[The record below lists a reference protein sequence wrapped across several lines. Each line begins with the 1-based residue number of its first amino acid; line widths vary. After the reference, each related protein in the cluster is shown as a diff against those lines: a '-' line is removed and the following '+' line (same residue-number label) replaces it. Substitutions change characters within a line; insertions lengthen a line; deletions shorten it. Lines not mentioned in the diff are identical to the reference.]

1 MIWFSPWIRFL
12 TSKGSG
18 SSDAL
23 GFGNSTDWV
32 STASAPDDLTV
43 DSMVHPTLIFKSYK
57 DAPKELLQHH
67 MNWHFRINS
76 AVHLTLVFELH
87 STAPGGCSSAPDGLM
102 GRRCIDWVTWCNG
115 YISVNEWPDDSTLSQ
130 GEPSVHPTVLLF
142 KETFPMASLPC

>member
-67 MNWHFRINS
+67 MNWRFRINS

-102 GRRCIDWVTWCNG
+102 GRRCNASVYWLGHLVQRLYQCQWVTGWFDAFARGTIGSSNSTTFQGNFSNG
-115 YISVNEWPDDSTLSQ
+115 
-130 GEPSVHPTVLLF
+130 
-142 KETFPMASLPC
+142 